1 MQRIVS
7 MISTPC
13 KQAPANPQ
21 ENLNTLERMNAEK
34 LGMIVN
40 GSIKAVSV
48 MNNITKSE
56 VVEILEKIHVTA
68 VGEVQQAVEN
78 LGGIEGIDVIR
89 LAVGIEE
96 TIKSISD
103 MTNLNAGEITEIF
116 TKKDGAPVEDI
127 VSRLHAKS
135 KAVRSSR
142 T

>member
-7 MISTPC
+7 MISAPC
-13 KQAPANPQ
+13 KQAPAKPQ
-21 ENLNTLERMNAEK
+21 ENLNTLERINVEILAK
-34 LGMIVN
+34 IVN

-48 MNNITKSE
+48 MNSITKSE

-78 LGGIEGIDVIR
+78 LEGIEGIDVIR

-103 MTNLNAGEITEIF
+103 MTNLNAGEITGIF

>member
-7 MISTPC
+7 MINTPC
-13 KQAPANPQ
+13 KQAPAKPQ
-21 ENLNTLERMNAEK
+21 ENLNVLERINVEK

-48 MNNITKSE
+48 MNNITRND
-56 VVEILEKIHVTA
+56 VLGILGKIHVTTIC
-68 VGEVQQAVEN
+68 GVQKAVEN
-78 LGGIEGIDVIR
+78 LEGIESVDVIR

-127 VSRLHAKS
+127 VSKLYAKS